1 MTAHQPSSERPL
13 AIILARG
20 GSKGLPGKNIAPIA
34 GKPCVQWSI
43 EHAQNAKA
51 APIVAVSSDDPRV
64 LDLARSLG
72 TLALERPSAL
82 ASDTA
87 RVDDAARCAFDQA
100 AKASRAVTPASPI
113 AILYGNVPVRP
124 PDLLDRALAL
134 LSATR
139 CDSVQSYASVGKY
152 HPWWIARVEPIS
164 GPREA
169 PAGGRVAPWEGD
181 VLNHGVFRRQDLP
194 PAFIPDGGIIAL
206 THAALFNQI
215 RGVPDGPH
223 AFFGLD
229 RRGIVNQPGQ
239 VIDIDDRIDLLV
251 AEAILRDR
259 GMVNPVRSA

>member
-1 MTAHQPSSERPL
+1 MTSPHRPL

-43 EHAQNAKA
+43 EHALAAKA

-64 LDLARSLG
+64 LDLARSRG
-72 TLALERPSAL
+72 ALALERPPAL

-87 RVDDAARCAFDQA
+87 RVDDAARCAFEQA
-100 AKASRAVTPASPI
+100 AKASRDVHPASPI

-124 PDLLDRALAL
+124 PDLLDRALTL
-134 LSATR
+134 LRATR
-139 CDSVQSYASVGKY
+139 CDSAQSYASVGKH

-164 GPREA
+164 GPRDK
-169 PAGGRVAPWEGD
+169 PTGGRVAPWEGD

-206 THAALFNQI
+206 THAALFHQI
-215 RGVPDGPH
+215 PGVPEGPH
-223 AFFGLD
+223 AFFGKD
-229 RRGIVNQPGQ
+229 RRGVINQPGE

-259 GMVNPVRSA
+259 ELANPVRRA